1 MEGKDLLCP
10 ITSVRGFPEGCT
22 CQKDRCAWYEP
33 ELKKCSVLVIA
44 KELEEHAA
52 PVAGR
57 DKSRNR
63 SFHSLETAGGR
74 LGGRGLCH
82 AENRGHPG
90 SGPHYTKRGTSE
102 RQWRSAA
109 NRSRLPPRSV
119 LGAPH
124 RGTAPEAAAETDIS
138 NSGGFC
144 YKGRMLYK
152 QENLF
157 LVW

>member
-10 ITSVRGFPEGCT
+10 ITRAGDVQNGYP

-90 SGPHYTKRGTSE
+90 SGPHYTKRGVSE

-119 LGAPH
+119 LGAPG
-124 RGTAPEAAAETDIS
+124 GTAPEAAAETDIS
-138 NSGGFC
+138 NSGGFFC
-144 YKGRMLYK
+144 KGWMLYK

>member
-10 ITSVRGFPEGCT
+10 ITRAGDVQNGYP

-33 ELKKCSVLVIA
+33 ELKKCSILVIA

-52 PVAGR
+52 PVAGQ
-57 DKSRNR
+57 DKTRNR

-109 NRSRLPPRSV
+109 NRSRLPPRSA

-144 YKGRMLYK
+144 CKVLMLNK

>member
-10 ITSVRGFPEGCT
+10 ITRAGDVQNGYP

-57 DKSRNR
+57 DKTRNR

-74 LGGRGLCH
+74 LGGRGL
-82 AENRGHPG
+82 
-90 SGPHYTKRGTSE
+90 
-102 RQWRSAA
+102 
-109 NRSRLPPRSV
+109 
-119 LGAPH
+119 
-124 RGTAPEAAAETDIS
+124 
-138 NSGGFC
+138 
-144 YKGRMLYK
+144 
-152 QENLF
+152 
-157 LVW
+157 